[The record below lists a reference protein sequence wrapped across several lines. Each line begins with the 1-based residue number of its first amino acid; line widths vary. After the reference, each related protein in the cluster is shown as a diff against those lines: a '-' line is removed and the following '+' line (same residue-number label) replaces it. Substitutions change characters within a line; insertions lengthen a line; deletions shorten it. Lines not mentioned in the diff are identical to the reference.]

1 MKWEER
7 GTENERDEKRECVC
21 ASRIFKKEVR
31 ERERERER
39 ERDRESGAIK
49 VSCKV

>member
-1 MKWEER
+1 M
-7 GTENERDEKRECVC
+7 KRERESVC
-21 ASRIFKKEVR
+21 ASRILKKEVR